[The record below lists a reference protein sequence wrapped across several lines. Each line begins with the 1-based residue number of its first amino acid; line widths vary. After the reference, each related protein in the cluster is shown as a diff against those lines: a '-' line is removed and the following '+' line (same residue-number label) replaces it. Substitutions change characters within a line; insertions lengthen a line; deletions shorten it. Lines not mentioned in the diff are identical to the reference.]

1 MKQIIKERII
11 NKSKEFLY
19 EKWTTKDGLNSF
31 FSQDNNIEVKPFGKY
46 EIYFTKDSLV
56 KARGSEGCIVLSF
69 IPNKMISF
77 TWNVPPQFKELRDA
91 KGYTW
96 VVIEF
101 LKADDNTLVRLTNL
115 GYPDDILWDSV
126 YRYFDS
132 AWDIVM
138 DRLVKSCE

>member
-11 NKSKEFLY
+11 NKSREFLY
-19 EKWTTKDGLNSF
+19 EKWTTKEGLNSF
-31 FSQDNNIEVKPFGKY
+31 FSADNDIEIKPLGKY
-46 EIYFTKDSLV
+46 EIYFTKDLLI

-69 IPNKMISF
+69 IPDKMLSF
-77 TWNVPPQFKELRDA
+77 TWNVPPQFKELREA
-91 KGYTW
+91 KSKTW

-101 LKADDNTLVRLTNL
+101 LYADSKTLVKLTNL
-115 GYPDDILWDSV
+115 GYPDDLVWESV
-126 YRYFDS
+126 YRYFDN